1 MQHFSRPCHL
11 GNLFSGSL
19 PIAAIALIA
28 AAAAI
33 APSRASAQDQTLH
46 ELLDRLHM
54 TSHAATPG
62 YLGVLVTD
70 VDNESF
76 TRLRLTE
83 KRGAVITNIDHDAPA
98 GGQKGLR
105 INDVVLSIN
114 GQNIE
119 SATQFNS
126 TLHEV
131 PSGRWVS
138 LVIMREGNQETLSVL
153 LVDRRIMERDVWN
166 KLNAREDSGG
176 GSGPNG
182 SLNILSGASGGGD
195 VPPTG
200 GFHVPFFGSELKV
213 GAVVEPLTQ
222 QMSDYLGIPSGL
234 LVKQIT
240 RHTEAESA
248 GLHEY
253 DIILRVGP
261 EAIKTTADWDRTL
274 KANQGKQVQL
284 AILRDSR
291 QQTLTL
297 QVDNKRHK

>member
-1 MQHFSRPCHL
+1 MQYFSRPCSIR
-11 GNLFSGSL
+11 NSFSGL
-19 PIAAIALIA
+19 PAFA
-28 AAAAI
+28 AAALVAATAAL
-33 APSRASAQDQTLH
+33 APSRAQAQDQTLH
-46 ELLDRLHM
+46 QILDRLHM
-54 TSHAATPG
+54 SSHASTPG

-83 KRGAVITNIDHDAPA
+83 KRGAVVSNIDHDAPA

-114 GQNIE
+114 GQNVE
-119 SATQFNS
+119 NAAQFNA

-138 LVIMREGNQETLSVL
+138 LVIVREGNQETLSVQ
-153 LVDRRIMERDVWN
+153 LVDRRSMERDVWN
-166 KLNAREDSGG
+166 KLNAREDSGS
-176 GSGPNG
+176 SGPAG
-182 SLNILSGASGGGD
+182 GLNILSNASSGGD
-195 VPPTG
+195 VPSAG
-200 GFHVPFFGSELKV
+200 GFHMPFFGSELKV
-213 GAVVEPLTQ
+213 GAIVEPLSQ

-234 LVKQIT
+234 LVKQVT
-240 RHTEAESA
+240 RRSEAESA

-261 EAIKTTADWDRTL
+261 DAIKTTADWDRTL
-274 KANQGKQVQL
+274 KANEGKQVQL

-297 QVDNKRHK
+297 QVDNKHHK